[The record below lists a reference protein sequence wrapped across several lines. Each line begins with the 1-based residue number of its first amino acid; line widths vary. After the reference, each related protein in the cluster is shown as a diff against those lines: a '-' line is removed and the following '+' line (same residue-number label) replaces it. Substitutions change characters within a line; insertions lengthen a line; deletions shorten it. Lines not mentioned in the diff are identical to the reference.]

1 MDEPATGLWMLEA
14 GPSLWGGGGGGGG
27 GGFFFLE
34 KSLKQADPTV
44 SLIIVGL
51 RGRKSGRAV
60 AQTRLE
66 YICGG
71 AAVRVHALFPPS
83 PSPPLGVKTAAQG
96 GILTMPQ
103 MPTLFSS
110 RVFGG

>member
-1 MDEPATGLWMLEA
+1 MSPQQVCGCWRQ
-14 GPSLWGGGGGGGG
+14 GHHFGGGGGGVLLFGEEFEAG
-27 GGFFFLE
+27 R
-34 KSLKQADPTV
+34 PTV

-96 GILTMPQ
+96 GI
-103 MPTLFSS
+103 
-110 RVFGG
+110 